1 MQLRIKHRFPIL
13 IRIVRDILYIPTV
26 SIGYERDFSIIRYQI
41 RYNRLYK
48 ADTFSNII
56 QVRYR
61 LRDKAIDRL
70 VLEVAIGELFIN
82 RESGIRVKDPIGEER
97 ELDKSLIDSITRIDS
112 ISDDEKDRSRRLIAS
127 NIPINDRLST
137 KLRKEKKRERELF
150 DEEID
155 RLQADSLS
163 TRPRKSR
170 RRNSRRATQIN
181 NYSRYL

>member
-1 MQLRIKHRFPIL
+1 M
-13 IRIVRDILYIPTV
+13 
-26 SIGYERDFSIIRYQI
+26 
-41 RYNRLYK
+41 
-48 ADTFSNII
+48 
-56 QVRYR
+56 
-61 LRDKAIDRL
+61 DRL

-155 RLQADSLS
+155 RL
-163 TRPRKSR
+163 
-170 RRNSRRATQIN
+170 
-181 NYSRYL
+181 